1 VNSVEETNLA
11 VRKESDSQTMQDNQ
25 PTNRLQLIDLCK
37 GLTAGLIGGLVASW
51 TMNRFQ
57 DVWSKL
63 AKRAK
68 GWPHCEFQNVWGE
81 VGEGLEESSDTQAS
95 QPNPTL
101 EVQDD
106 TTVRTASAISE
117 GLFDHR
123 LTPSEKKVAG
133 PAVHYSLGTGGGGL
147 YGLAAEIA
155 PAVTVGS
162 GLPFGGVFWLVVD
175 EGAVPLLGLSKGPT
189 AYPLSTHAYALSS
202 HFVYGLTAE
211 VVRRAIRK
219 AI

>member
-1 VNSVEETNLA
+1 MQVKRRTNGRDRSNLW
-11 VRKESDSQTMQDNQ
+11 
-25 PTNRLQLIDLCK
+25 K
-37 GLTAGLIGGLVASW
+37 GLAAGLVGGLVASW

-63 AKRAK
+63 AKSIEA
-68 GWPHCEFQNVWGE
+68 WPHYEFQNVWCQFAD
-81 VGEGLEESSDTQAS
+81 GLEESHGSRVS
-95 QPNPTL
+95 KPVPKP

-106 TTVRTASAISE
+106 TTVRAASAVSE
-117 GLFDHR
+117 GLFDHK
-123 LTPSEKKVAG
+123 LTPSEKEIAG
-133 PAVHYSLGTGGGGL
+133 PAVHYSLGTGVGGL
-147 YGLAAEIA
+147 YGVAAEME
-155 PAVTVGS
+155 PKVTAGK
-162 GLPFGGVFWLVVD
+162 GLPFGAVFWLVVD

-219 AI
+219 AM

>member
-1 VNSVEETNLA
+1 
-11 VRKESDSQTMQDNQ
+11 MQDK
-25 PTNRLQLIDLCK
+25 RLTKRCQRSNWWK
-37 GLTAGLIGGLVASW
+37 GLAAGLVGGLVASW

-63 AKRAK
+63 AK
-68 GWPHCEFQNVWGE
+68 GIEGLSDNEFENVWGGFTGG
-81 VGEGLEESSDTQAS
+81 VNESSDAQS
-95 QPNPTL
+95 SKLSPTP

-117 GLFDHR
+117 ALFDHK
-123 LTPSEKKVAG
+123 LTPSEKKFAG
-133 PAVHYSLGTGGGGL
+133 PAVHYTLGTGVGGL
-147 YGLAAEIA
+147 YGAAAEIA
-155 PAVTVGS
+155 PKVTAGS

-189 AYPLSTHAYALSS
+189 AYPLSTHVYALSS

-211 VVRRAIRK
+211 IVRRAVRK
-219 AI
+219 AM